1 MNNSED
7 NSQPDHSDS
16 LKALLNISKDAQ
28 ERGNNELAAEA
39 LYGVLDALTDML
51 PKYNDG
57 MLDLPSVVLQRGSAT
72 DVATS
77 GWCAPTAEAAGIPEL
92 DGHKIYSDPSQDDES
107 KGDLS

>member
-7 NSQPDHSDS
+7 SSQPDYSDL

-51 PKYNDG
+51 PEYNDG
-57 MLDLPSVVLQRGSAT
+57 MMDLPT
-72 DVATS
+72 ITIKDKDH
-77 GWCAPTAEAAGIPEL
+77 EL
-92 DGHKIYSDPSQDDES
+92 
-107 KGDLS
+107 